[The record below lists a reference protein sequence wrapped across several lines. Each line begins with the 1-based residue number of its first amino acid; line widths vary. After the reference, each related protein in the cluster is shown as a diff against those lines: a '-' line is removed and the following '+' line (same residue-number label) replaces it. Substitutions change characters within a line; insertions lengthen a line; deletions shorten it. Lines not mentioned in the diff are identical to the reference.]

1 MLKLQHFF
9 ILVSFLVATS
19 LVACEKD
26 EESSE
31 PQGGSQ
37 VSGGQVQGGSLEG
50 GSMDPQDDM
59 GLQGGEVA
67 GGQSGGLDLDQEQPS
82 GGAPS
87 ELPVEG
93 GQQSE
98 SQGGELLEEDCVD
111 APLPGGSVSVEV
123 EESCLPEGEDLPAVG
138 GVQESEESAQE
149 DEASSEQ
156 SEG

>member
-1 MLKLQHFF
+1 MLKLQQIF
-9 ILVSFLVATS
+9 ILISFLVATS

-26 EESSE
+26 EETSE
-31 PQGGSQ
+31 PQGGAQ
-37 VSGGQVQGGSLEG
+37 VSGGAPQGGASEG
-50 GSMDPQDDM
+50 GSMEPQDDM

-67 GGQSGGLDLDQEQPS
+67 GGQSGGSDLDPEQPS
-82 GGAPS
+82 GGAQS

-111 APLPGGSVSVEV
+111 APLPGGSADVEV
-123 EESCLPEGEDLPAVG
+123 EESCLPEGEDLPAEG
-138 GVQESEESAQE
+138 GAQESEDSEQE

>member
-9 ILVSFLVATS
+9 ILVSFLVVTS
-19 LVACEKD
+19 LVACDKD
-26 EESSE
+26 EESPE

-37 VSGGQVQGGSLEG
+37 VSGGQVQGGSSDG
-50 GSMDPQDDM
+50 GSAEPQDDM
-59 GLQGGEVA
+59 GLQGGEAV
-67 GGQSGGLDLDQEQPS
+67 GGQSAGSDLDQEQLS
-82 GGAPS
+82 GGAES
-87 ELPVEG
+87 DLPVEG

-111 APLPGGSVSVEV
+111 APLPGGSADVEV
-123 EESCLPEGEDLPAVG
+123 EESCLPEGEDLPVEG
-138 GVQESEESAQE
+138 GAQESEDSAQE

>member
-9 ILVSFLVATS
+9 ILVSFLVVTS

-26 EESSE
+26 EESPE

-37 VSGGQVQGGSLEG
+37 VSGGQVQGESSEG
-50 GSMDPQDDM
+50 GSEEPQDDM
-59 GLQGGEVA
+59 GLQGGEAA
-67 GGQSGGLDLDQEQPS
+67 GGQSAGSDLDQEQLS

-87 ELPVEG
+87 DLPVE
-93 GQQSE
+93 
-98 SQGGELLEEDCVD
+98 
-111 APLPGGSVSVEV
+111 
-123 EESCLPEGEDLPAVG
+123 G
-138 GVQESEESAQE
+138 GVQESEDSAQE